1 MLLYLGPET
10 LIPLASVAA
19 AIAGVALLFGQR
31 IGELSRRA
39 YRLLGN
45 LVSAV
50 LSRLFPG
57 R

>member
-10 LIPLASVAA
+10 LIPLASVAS
-19 AIAGVALLFGQR
+19 AIAGIALLFWR
-31 IGELSRRA
+31 KIVDLCRRA
-39 YRLLGN
+39 YRSLGN

-50 LSRLFPG
+50 VSRVTST